1 MFNGILDKLK
11 GTIGGKMGEL
21 NRLLFLSINDL
32 AGKNKILDKIGVIL
46 GENGPFLFIGL
57 IIFIYFIRK
66 NKKEAIYATITVVLA
81 ILLNRVV
88 EIFYFHPRPFIEG
101 LGVVLKEHAPDSS
114 FPSDHTTFMLAL
126 SWALIMFKDT
136 KKMGKI
142 MLTLGVFLG
151 LCRVF
156 EGVHWPFD
164 ILGALIM
171 GYFAGVVVVKSE
183 KILKPLVDMI
193 LGIDRKIFK

>member
-21 NRLLFLSINDL
+21 NRILFLSINDL